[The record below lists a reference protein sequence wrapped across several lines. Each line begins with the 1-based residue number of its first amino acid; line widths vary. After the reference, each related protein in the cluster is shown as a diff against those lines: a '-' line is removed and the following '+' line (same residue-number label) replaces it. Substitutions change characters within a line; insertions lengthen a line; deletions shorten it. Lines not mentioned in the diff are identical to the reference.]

1 MFDDDDFPY
10 EEPAAP
16 FDLVRGQLGNG
27 LRLDPQQE
35 EAAYAEPIGVNLVE
49 ACAGSGKCVLPDT
62 LVAVN
67 GQLVP
72 IHEVWSNFKTL
83 EFFDGEGFVSE
94 PASNLMVDSYDE
106 TTGRF
111 VRKPVEALYKQN
123 VLEAVRAVHL
133 SDGTILHLTKA
144 HKLFNGFSWTNI
156 FNPGDTIAVPGSLT
170 HGADQIDPE
179 LAEFFGW
186 WVGEGCEL
194 VDPNFENNV
203 TYALTLK
210 KQAEVQAVVDLVD
223 RLEAKYSDTHARKTI
238 KKKHASDA
246 YVVRFNNRK
255 FHEKLK
261 SAGFTA
267 CLRAGDKEVP
277 SSVMGADASTV
288 KVFLMAYFDGEGH
301 ANSNNKTV
309 EVTSA
314 SYKLATQIQYLLR
327 RFGVWA
333 RMKVVSKYA
342 SNTKRKRRRLY
353 YTLYISGPS
362 LRTFAEAV
370 NFGME
375 RKRVALE
382 RMIKSKC
389 NPNVDLLPSSPVL
402 EELVESTGLNAKR
415 VGNLDARYCS
425 TRNTS
430 RETYQNSL
438 RPHLVA
444 LASKV
449 GEKLRGNQFH
459 QTKLMTVSQGTAVCE
474 AIKKLDR
481 LAGQELFYAKVVKVE
496 EYLYSGFVYDLTVAD
511 THNFVAQNILCH
523 NSTMLKSRVPY
534 ILRYRDE
541 HFDTG
546 SKVLA
551 LMFGKKNAQELD
563 DYFTAT
569 LTDSDRARVVVKTFH
584 SIAGTLLYKFR
595 GASKVTASNIER
607 IKSHHLIQDYC
618 DYTRRRGMG
627 FTPKQVK
634 GLLWAQ
640 EEAQAKDISVDD
652 VIKRNLRFFRE
663 KMGMAPDDVSGY
675 VYDFEDWR
683 YKTGKLVFNDYM
695 PLATQLPPRC
705 FKAMNFNDIVVDEV
719 QDLNAPQRGI
729 VKNFMA
735 HAQSV
740 TAVGDRYQCFIPGTQ
755 VETSTGSKAIE
766 TIQIGDLV
774 KTATGKGQVGFG
786 AVTKLHQNFV
796 KKEVLRITTESGRSI
811 VCTPEHALFTRT
823 VPDVDTHY
831 VYLMYREGF
840 GFRIGV
846 TRGYRYHHTM
856 ESGLAIRAIGEK
868 ADALWVLRS
877 TKTRS
882 EALTYEQLYAIKYS
896 IPDVCFNVANY
907 KDWDEQ
913 GVWLIFNS
921 IDTISNARAL
931 AADLGI
937 DLGAPHWVKSHGQ
950 ESIAVTY
957 MAVDRYECSKK
968 HHRVGWETDDET
980 AVNQLTKAG
989 LKTRKAKPFADGR
1002 PRYRVST
1009 TKANYADAYD
1019 LAKACAD
1026 AANLRLVQRFD
1037 LLGSKNWTLTPA
1049 SGVFPSQEVPISG
1062 PEGLEIDH
1070 IVSVTRE
1077 MYEGFV
1083 YDFNVDTTHNYTAN
1097 GIYVHNSIFGFC
1109 GADDKIFEK
1118 LKADYPGSR
1127 SFPMHYNYRSTD
1139 QILELVNRVLEFELE
1154 STMHIAGT
1162 GRQGPPPLLYTD
1174 GAAGLLSWL
1183 EMRHESGEAW
1193 KDIAILYRSKLCD
1206 LAELEVSLAT
1216 SGIPYVLHDGGFFEE
1231 NVVQDMIAYFNV
1243 LYHPKPV
1250 YGDWR
1255 RIFQH
1260 VKGIG
1265 DSTAEEVW
1273 EATNGKPLNWRS
1285 GVPTTVGRI
1294 GRETAWREF
1303 WDDLKAFKTVA
1314 DSSISELTDDLI
1326 LMLTPGWDKAFGDA
1340 SPHYLADR
1348 LRLADVFREWVNN
1361 FGPAAK
1367 GWDVVQAIEL
1377 IESGNR
1383 KNDETT
1389 DAVQIM
1395 SGHKSKGMQFNSCA
1409 VWCVSEGK
1417 FPMNQSTSDPGEERR
1432 LGYVVLSRAKT
1443 HLALIC
1449 PKPGDRSSTF
1459 AKHVPEAHVQLDQLL
1474 QLEQAV

>member
-1 MFDDDDFPY
+1 
-10 EEPAAP
+10 
-16 FDLVRGQLGNG
+16 
-27 LRLDPQQE
+27 
-35 EAAYAEPIGVNLVE
+35 
-49 ACAGSGKCVLPDT
+49 
-62 LVAVN
+62 
-67 GQLVP
+67 
-72 IHEVWSNFKTL
+72 
-83 EFFDGEGFVSE
+83 
-94 PASNLMVDSYDE
+94 
-106 TTGRF
+106 
-111 VRKPVEALYKQN
+111 
-123 VLEAVRAVHL
+123 
-133 SDGTILHLTKA
+133 
-144 HKLFNGFSWTNI
+144 
-156 FNPGDTIAVPGSLT
+156 
-170 HGADQIDPE
+170 
-179 LAEFFGW
+179 
-186 WVGEGCEL
+186 
-194 VDPNFENNV
+194 
-203 TYALTLK
+203 
-210 KQAEVQAVVDLVD
+210 
-223 RLEAKYSDTHARKTI
+223 
-238 KKKHASDA
+238 
-246 YVVRFNNRK
+246 
-255 FHEKLK
+255 
-261 SAGFTA
+261 
-267 CLRAGDKEVP
+267 
-277 SSVMGADASTV
+277 
-288 KVFLMAYFDGEGH
+288 
-301 ANSNNKTV
+301 
-309 EVTSA
+309 
-314 SYKLATQIQYLLR
+314 
-327 RFGVWA
+327 
-333 RMKVVSKYA
+333 
-342 SNTKRKRRRLY
+342 
-353 YTLYISGPS
+353 
-362 LRTFAEAV
+362 
-370 NFGME
+370 
-375 RKRVALE
+375 
-382 RMIKSKC
+382 
-389 NPNVDLLPSSPVL
+389 
-402 EELVESTGLNAKR
+402 
-415 VGNLDARYCS
+415 
-425 TRNTS
+425 
-430 RETYQNSL
+430 
-438 RPHLVA
+438 
-444 LASKV
+444 
-449 GEKLRGNQFH
+449 
-459 QTKLMTVSQGTAVCE
+459 
-474 AIKKLDR
+474 
-481 LAGQELFYAKVVKVE
+481 
-496 EYLYSGFVYDLTVAD
+496 
-511 THNFVAQNILCH
+511 
-523 NSTMLKSRVPY
+523 MLKSRVPY

-663 KMGMAPDDVSGY
+663 KMGMAPDDVLGY

-729 VKNFMA
+729 VKNFMV

-740 TAVGDRYQCFIPGTQ
+740 TAVGDRQQ
-755 VETSTGSKAIE
+755 
-766 TIQIGDLV
+766 
-774 KTATGKGQVGFG
+774 
-786 AVTKLHQNFV
+786 AV
-796 KKEVLRITTESGRSI
+796 
-811 VCTPEHALFTRT
+811 
-823 VPDVDTHY
+823 
-831 VYLMYREGF
+831 
-840 GFRIGV
+840 
-846 TRGYRYHHTM
+846 
-856 ESGLAIRAIGEK
+856 
-868 ADALWVLRS
+868 
-877 TKTRS
+877 
-882 EALTYEQLYAIKYS
+882 
-896 IPDVCFNVANY
+896 
-907 KDWDEQ
+907 
-913 GVWLIFNS
+913 
-921 IDTISNARAL
+921 
-931 AADLGI
+931 
-937 DLGAPHWVKSHGQ
+937 
-950 ESIAVTY
+950 
-957 MAVDRYECSKK
+957 
-968 HHRVGWETDDET
+968 
-980 AVNQLTKAG
+980 
-989 LKTRKAKPFADGR
+989 
-1002 PRYRVST
+1002 
-1009 TKANYADAYD
+1009 
-1019 LAKACAD
+1019 
-1026 AANLRLVQRFD
+1026 
-1037 LLGSKNWTLTPA
+1037 
-1049 SGVFPSQEVPISG
+1049 
-1062 PEGLEIDH
+1062 
-1070 IVSVTRE
+1070 
-1077 MYEGFV
+1077 
-1083 YDFNVDTTHNYTAN
+1083 
-1097 GIYVHNSIFGFC
+1097 FGFC

-1118 LKADYPGSR
+1118 LKADYPGAR

-1154 STMHIAGT
+1154 STMHIVGT

-1285 GVPTTVGRI
+1285 GVPNTVGRI

-1303 WDDLKAFKTVA
+1303 WENLKAFKTVA

-1326 LMLTPGWDKAFGDA
+1326 LMLTPCWDKAFGDA

-1383 KNDETT
+1383 KNDENT

-1449 PKPGDRSSTF
+1449 PKPGDRTSTF
-1459 AKHVPEAHVQLDQLL
+1459 AKHVPEAQVQLDQLL